1 MFHRLENNALDLALW
16 VNAAPNE
23 LRSQVLFHD
32 TFMCLVRIGHPARQ
46 ERLTLERYLSYPHA
60 T

>member
-1 MFHRLENNALDLALW
+1 VFRRLENNVLDLALW

-32 TFMCLVRIGHPARQ
+32 TFMCLVRIGHPAGTQ
-46 ERLTLERYLSYPHA
+46 PLTLER
-60 T
+60 